1 MEAETHMDR
10 RERYEIRMA
19 GFGGQGLLF
28 AGRVLGIALAV
39 HARENV
45 VQTQSYGPESR
56 GGASRSE
63 IIVGGEEEIDYIKLE
78 NPDMLVLM
86 SQEACDKFFHNL
98 KPGGYIILDPGTV
111 KIHPDPP
118 PGSRLMAISA
128 SRMAHDMGI
137 PMSTNMIMLGA
148 VVGLSGV
155 VEVNHVIQA
164 IRDISSGAV
173 AKANEKAFY
182 LGMEE
187 VAGQK
192 GGAR

>member
-1 MEAETHMDR
+1 MDR

-28 AGRVLGIALAV
+28 AGRVLGAALAV
-39 HARENV
+39 HAHKNV
-45 VQTQSYGPESR
+45 IQTQSYGPESR

-86 SQEACDKFFHNL
+86 SQEACDKFFYDI
-98 KPGGYIILDPGTV
+98 KPGGYIILDPSTV
-111 KIHPDPP
+111 KTYPDPP
-118 PGSRLMAISA
+118 PGNRVMTISA
-128 SRMAHDMGI
+128 TRMAHEMGT
-137 PMSTNMIMLGA
+137 PMSANMIMLGA

-164 IRDISSGAV
+164 IHNISSGGV
-173 AKANEKAFY
+173 AKDNEKAFFR
-182 LGMEE
+182 GIEE
-187 VAGQK
+187 AAKQE
-192 GGAR
+192 GGAQ